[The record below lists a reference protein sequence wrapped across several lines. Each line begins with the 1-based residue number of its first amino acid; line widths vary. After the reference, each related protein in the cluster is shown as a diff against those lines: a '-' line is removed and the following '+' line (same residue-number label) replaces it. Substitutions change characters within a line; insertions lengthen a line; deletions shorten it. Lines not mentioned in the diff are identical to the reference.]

1 MFEAKGDGAN
11 SKPVKMASLWKT
23 HTRLLRSNLKKHL
36 FQFLACQRKAWVR
49 DAGDRCTEKREKIGK
64 VMQCPPLLKRHG
76 GSRLKLPTQETHWVI
91 LEGHT
96 NERQM
101 FLERERS

>member
-1 MFEAKGDGAN
+1 MFETKGDGAN

-49 DAGDRCTEKREKIGK
+49 DAGDREKRGEDRENDAMPSIVEEAQGK
-64 VMQCPPLLKRHG
+64 Q
-76 GSRLKLPTQETHWVI
+76 T
-91 LEGHT
+91 
-96 NERQM
+96 
-101 FLERERS
+101 